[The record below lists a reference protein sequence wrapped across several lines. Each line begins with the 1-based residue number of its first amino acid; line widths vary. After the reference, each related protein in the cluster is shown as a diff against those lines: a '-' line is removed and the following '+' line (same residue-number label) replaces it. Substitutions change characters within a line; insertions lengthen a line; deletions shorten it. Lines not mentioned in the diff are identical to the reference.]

1 MTKVLKP
8 KKAQENG
15 KYLPNGAAAKAGLNK
30 AILESAWGKIKLFTV
45 YKAGRANKLVIAVP
59 PQGTSQEC

>member
-1 MTKVLKP
+1 MTKAPKP

-30 AILESAWGKIKLFTV
+30 AILESAWGKTKLFTV